1 MSWSNLDQTNKLFW
15 ICFMDLC
22 LLIITLI
29 ILPSTNDI
37 SSIRTSCNGSYQH
50 VNIFN
55 EYGDK
60 LII

>member
-1 MSWSNLDQTNKLFW
+1 
-15 ICFMDLC
+15 MDLC
-22 LLIITLI
+22 LLTITLN

-37 SSIRTSCNGSYQH
+37 SSITTSCNGSYQH

-55 EYGDK
+55 KNDDK